1 MKWQGENASGR
12 GFELVVA
19 VVLYVAAGE
28 VERVTPT
35 THGHS
40 SPVWLAAGVAFA
52 ILLIRGRY
60 LWVGVAA
67 GSFLVNRLGHASLP
81 AAPGIAIGNALE
93 APVGTALLASEPVA
107 PIKRLNDVFRL
118 IGYVVLWTGISA
130 LIGPSVLCLPTSHN
144 WLPFPSTALMW

>member
-1 MKWQGENASGR
+1 MKWQGQNPSGR
-12 GFELVVA
+12 GFELLVG

-67 GSFLVNRLGHASLP
+67 GSFLVNLLGHASLP
-81 AAPGIAIGNALE
+81 AAPGLAIVNPPG
-93 APVGTALLASEPVA
+93 ALLCP
-107 PIKRLNDVFRL
+107 PILATR
-118 IGYVVLWTGISA
+118 
-130 LIGPSVLCLPTSHN
+130 
-144 WLPFPSTALMW
+144 

>member
-1 MKWQGENASGR
+1 MKWQVQNPSGR
-12 GFELVVA
+12 GFELLVA

-67 GSFLVNRLGHASLP
+67 GPFLVNRLCLAPLP
-81 AAPGIAIGNALE
+81 AAPAISLRNAL
-93 APVGTALLASEPVA
+93 ATPIGTA
-107 PIKRLNDVFRL
+107 
-118 IGYVVLWTGISA
+118 
-130 LIGPSVLCLPTSHN
+130 
-144 WLPFPSTALMW
+144 